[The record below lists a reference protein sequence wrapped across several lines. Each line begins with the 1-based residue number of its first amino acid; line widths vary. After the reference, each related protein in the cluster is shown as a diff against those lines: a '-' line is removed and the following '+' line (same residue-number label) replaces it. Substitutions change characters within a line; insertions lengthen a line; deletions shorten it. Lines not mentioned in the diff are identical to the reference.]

1 MKKAI
6 RWPSASLVTLK
17 SAKKHTTR
25 QMNTTKQ
32 MLFVAD
38 SMLGKLARY
47 LRTMGY
53 DTIYQKNYSEQEL
66 SELVA
71 GGRVLLTRSS
81 ARFSEYSQA
90 IFIDQDLVRDQLELV
105 DSRIRVNR
113 DRKKWFTRCIV
124 CNSILSKVHR
134 EVAQAHVPDY
144 VFFRYPEKIQFCP
157 VCERYYWPG
166 THRESMLAR
175 LKDWGF

>member
-1 MKKAI
+1 
-6 RWPSASLVTLK
+6 
-17 SAKKHTTR
+17 
-25 QMNTTKQ
+25 

-53 DTIYQKNYSEQEL
+53 DTIYRKSYSEQEL
-66 SELVA
+66 FELVA
-71 GGRVLLTRSS
+71 GGRVLLTRSN
-81 ARFSEYSQA
+81 ARFSAYSRA
-90 IFIDQDLVRDQLELV
+90 IFIDQDLVRDQLRLV
-105 DSRIRVNR
+105 DRVIRVSR
-113 DRKKWFTRCIV
+113 DQRQWFTRCIV
-124 CNSILSKVHR
+124 CNSTLSKVDR
-134 EVAQAHVPDY
+134 AVAQAHVPDY

-166 THRESMLAR
+166 SHRERMLAR